1 MTSAGFGK
9 PALTVPGAASLNL
22 SIPDCETGIG
32 SIIHTA
38 DSPELISGVLVRPGT
53 LWPDDRGYFL
63 ELFRIGNGL
72 PSTFPP
78 ASTQVSAAL
87 SYPGTIKAFHYHC
100 EQTDVWAPVA
110 GMFQVA
116 LADLRR
122 GSPTFGRRNTLYL
135 GNLKPWQIL
144 IPPGVAHG
152 YKVIGA
158 APALLVYVTD
168 RFYNP
173 ADEGRIAYNDR
184 GINYDWET
192 QHK

>member
-1 MTSAGFGK
+1 
-9 PALTVPGAASLNL
+9 
-22 SIPDCETGIG
+22 
-32 SIIHTA
+32 
-38 DSPELISGVLVRPGT
+38 
-53 LWPDDRGYFL
+53 
-63 ELFRIGNGL
+63 
-72 PSTFPP
+72 
-78 ASTQVSAAL
+78 
-87 SYPGTIKAFHYHC
+87 
-100 EQTDVWAPVA
+100 
-110 GMFQVA
+110 MFQVA

-173 ADEGRIAYNDR
+173 ADEGRIPYNDR
-184 GINYDWET
+184 GMNYDWET